1 MNKEYFYYIDMIQEI
16 DIYIIFGLVLVFLNT
31 IFYFKKSGDII
42 ENWFGRCVRQVRRKR
57 RDRNNERNKLYAT
70 EKVINHLE
78 SKSSQLEQAKEIQN
92 NYKNTLQTYKDDA
105 NQTLL
110 ESEKAIDQSQFTNSF
125 ITDEYLKNV
134 YILGNVL

>member
-1 MNKEYFYYIDMIQEI
+1 MIQEI

-31 IFYFKKSGDII
+31 IFYFKKSGDVV
-42 ENWFGRCVRQVRRKR
+42 ENWFGKCGREIDRKE
-57 RDRNNERNKLYAT
+57 RDRNNERGKLYAT
-70 EKVINHLE
+70 EKILSHL
-78 SKSSQLEQAKEIQN
+78 KTKTSQLEQAKENQN
-92 NYKNTLQTYKDDA
+92 NYKNTLQSYKDDA

-110 ESEKAIDQSQFTNSF
+110 ESEEAIDQSQFTNSF